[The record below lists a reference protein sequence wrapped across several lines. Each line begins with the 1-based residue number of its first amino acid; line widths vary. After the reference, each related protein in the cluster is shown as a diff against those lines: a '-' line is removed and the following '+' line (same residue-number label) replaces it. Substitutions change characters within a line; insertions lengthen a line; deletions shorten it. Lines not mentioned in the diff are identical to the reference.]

1 MVVTIR
7 EKKTRRKIDSK
18 RINKHAGRKR
28 VRTATRRINE
38 TIDWRLGGW
47 TLLAR
52 ERIAGDAAAS
62 AATVATALA
71 GRGARTPAAYLTRAP
86 IIPYAARVSI
96 YIYNIQFTSDV
107 YLWTI
112 FIFSFAA
119 SSSDLRYY
127 NTDRWSSI
135 VDHSSG
141 ESVDR
146 WAGCWFNQVIYFIG
160 QLVQIV
166 IIFDDR

>member
-28 VRTATRRINE
+28 VWTATRRISE
-38 TIDWRLGGW
+38 TIDWLLGGW

-71 GRGARTPAAYLTRAP
+71 GRGARTPTAYLTRAP
-86 IIPYAARVSI
+86 IIPYAARVP
-96 YIYNIQFTSDV
+96 IYNLQCTSDIL

-119 SSSDLRYY
+119 PSSDLRYY
-127 NTDRWSSI
+127 NTDRRSSI
-135 VDHSSG
+135 ADHSSR

-146 WAGCWFNQVIYFIG
+146 RANCWFSQVIYYFVG
-160 QLVQIV
+160 QLVQI
-166 IIFDDR
+166 II

>member
-1 MVVTIR
+1 LVVTIR

-62 AATVATALA
+62 AVTVATALA

-96 YIYNIQFTSDV
+96 YIIYNLPLTCIYEQFS
-107 YLWTI
+107 L
-112 FIFSFAA
+112 FSFAA
-119 SSSDLRYY
+119 PSSDLRYY
-127 NTDRWSSI
+127 NTDRWSST

-146 WAGCWFNQVIYFIG
+146 RADCWYSQVIYFIG
-160 QLVQIV
+160 QLVPII